1 MSQRLSSRLIL
12 AFLLLVIVGCF
23 LPWEI
28 GGDFFPYE
36 TPGIAVSFQWVYTAH
51 ARWTLPT
58 MEDHG
63 GFIVLLLS
71 LVLMLSISL
80 QTAEREPMMPA
91 ILLVSALLAAL
102 SLGHL
107 VDVVIRGA
115 QWSGPGVIRAGLGLL
130 LVCIASL
137 VSLGMVLIAQLS
149 YQRETDP

>member
-1 MSQRLSSRLIL
+1 MKQKLLSRLSL
-12 AFLLLVIVGCF
+12 ALLLLVIIASF

-63 GFIVLLLS
+63 GLVVLLLS
-71 LVLMLSISL
+71 LILMLSISL
-80 QTAEREPMMPA
+80 RTVEREAMMPA
-91 ILLVSALLAAL
+91 ILLISALLAAL

-107 VDVVIRGA
+107 VDVVIRAA
-115 QWSGPGVIRAGLGLL
+115 QSSGFDLIHVGPGLL
-130 LVCIASL
+130 LVCIGSL
-137 VSLGMVLIAQLS
+137 ALLAAVLISHLS
-149 YQRETDP
+149 HQPKKEL